1 MKYVL
6 LPLVMSILAQ
16 ATVLQATITTKE
28 VTYPAGQVT
37 AKGFLARP
45 DDSAIHPAV
54 LVVHEWWGLNDYARK
69 RANMLAEMGYVAL
82 AIDMYGDG
90 KTASHPA
97 DATAFMSTITENM
110 PEGRARF
117 EAALKFLS
125 EQPGVDPSKIA
136 AIGYCFG
143 GGIVLQMAAEGVPG
157 LIGVA
162 SFHGGPGAQIPEGVT
177 PTASMLV
184 LHGEADAMIPMTAI
198 EDFKK
203 RMTDASV
210 VHQVVTYP
218 DAKHGFTNPAADD
231 KAKEFDIPIGYQEVA
246 DKASWAELT
255 KFLSQL
261 FGQTDPA

>member
-1 MKYVL
+1 M
-6 LPLVMSILAQ
+6 ILS
-16 ATVLQATITTKE
+16 TSLQAAITAKE
-28 VTYPAGQVT
+28 VTYPAGTVT

-45 DDSAIHPAV
+45 DDSATRPAV

-69 RANMLAEMGYVAL
+69 RASMLAEMGYVAL

-90 KTASHPA
+90 KTADHPS
-97 DATAFMSTITENM
+97 DATAFMTAITENM

-125 EQPGVDPSKIA
+125 AQPGVDPSKIA

-162 SFHGGPGAQIPEGVT
+162 SFHGGPAAQIPDGVT
-177 PTASMLV
+177 PTAAMLV
-184 LHGEADAMIPMTAI
+184 LHGEADAMIPMSAI
-198 EDFKK
+198 EDFKN

-210 VHQVVTYP
+210 VHKVVTYP
-218 DAKHGFTNPAADD
+218 DAQHGFTNPGADS
-231 KAKEFDIPIGYQEVA
+231 KAQEFGLPVGYQENA
-246 DKASWAELT
+246 DNASWGELT
-255 KFLSQL
+255 TFLAQI
-261 FGQTDPA
+261 FGQTPATQ